1 MNVQEMR
8 KTAAGIEEVA
18 RAVRQID
25 DPARRVRLIR
35 ALERAAGEHAE
46 QAVEAVASAARALP
60 LFLDEWAEKVGHQMV
75 ATTLSHAALRM
86 VWKAEIT
93 ERPDNL
99 DDILKDRME
108 RGMTIMPKK
117 LLGALYALGASVG
130 EIKAGRRTEGEVK
143 TMVDGLMSLA
153 ADWAARVEEAK
164 DSEEGVIVCVAP
176 F

>member
-8 KTAAGIEEVA
+8 KTAEGIEEVA

-35 ALERAAGEHAE
+35 ALERATGAHAE
-46 QAVEAVASAARALP
+46 QAVEAVASAAKALP
-60 LFLDEWAEKVGHQMV
+60 LFLDEWAEKAGHQMV
-75 ATTLSHAALRM
+75 ATTLSHAAIRM

-108 RGMTIMPKK
+108 RGMTVMPKK
-117 LLGALYALGASVG
+117 LLGALYALGAAAG
-130 EIKAGRRTEGEVK
+130 EKKTGAEVEKLIKK
-143 TMVDGLMSLA
+143 LMDLA
-153 ADWAARVEEAK
+153 ADWAERVEEAK

>member
-18 RAVRQID
+18 RAVRQLD

-35 ALERAAGEHAE
+35 ALERATGEHAE

-60 LFLDEWAEKVGHQMV
+60 LFLDEWAEKAGHPMV
-75 ATTLSHAALRM
+75 ATTLSQTALRM
-86 VWKAEIT
+86 MWKAEIT

-99 DDILKDRME
+99 EDILKDRME
-108 RGMTIMPKK
+108 RGMTVMPKK
-117 LLGALYALGASVG
+117 LLGALYALGAAVG
-130 EIKAGRRTEGEVK
+130 EAKAGKKTEEEVRA
-143 TMVDGLMSLA
+143 TVDKLTVLA
-153 ADWAARVEEAK
+153 ADWAARVEEAR